1 MRGWKPDH
9 HLQCRPSR
17 ENAQPGLEIP
27 RSEFPLKYHIKNW
40 AQTRGSKIDMVCK
53 GQHPS
58 PLLPPGP
65 STSRSSPP
73 SEIFGLY

>member
-17 ENAQPGLEIP
+17 ENAQPSLEIA
-27 RSEFPLKYHIKNW
+27 RSEFPLKSRIKNW
-40 AQTRGSKIDMVCK
+40 AQTRGSKTDVVCK

-58 PLLPPGP
+58 PPALC
-65 STSRSSPP
+65 SPRTLHKP
-73 SEIFGLY
+73 LIASL